1 MTASSNPWSQECKLA
16 TGKVRSNSIMNKLRK
31 PNSSEAT
38 GDDNF
43 NMLDHLITDD
53 REEEEISYHKKHK
66 ENDTETNSCL

>member
-1 MTASSNPWSQECKLA
+1 
-16 TGKVRSNSIMNKLRK
+16 MNKLRK